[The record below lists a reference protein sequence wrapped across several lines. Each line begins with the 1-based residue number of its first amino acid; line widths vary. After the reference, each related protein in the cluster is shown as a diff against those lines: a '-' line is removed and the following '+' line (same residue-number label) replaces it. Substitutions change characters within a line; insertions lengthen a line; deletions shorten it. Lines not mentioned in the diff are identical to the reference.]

1 MTDEGR
7 VRLLLVLG
15 MLTAFGPMSID
26 MYLPALPALARNL
39 GSDAAGVQLTLSA
52 FFIGLSV
59 GQLAYGPLADRIGRR
74 PPLLAGIAL
83 FVVASAGCAMA
94 GSLDTLIAWRALQ
107 AIGACAGMV
116 ISRAVVRDRHAP
128 GEAARVLSLLM
139 LIMGLAPILAPLA
152 GGWVLEHAGWRA
164 IFWVLVVFGLAC
176 LVAVLAW
183 LPETRPGPPVRGAH
197 DEAPVAWYRLLAD
210 RRFLRPTLAGA
221 LAQAGMFAYISASP
235 FVFIEVYG
243 VPASDYGWLFGSNAV
258 GLIAASQW
266 NRHLLS
272 KGAMEPVLRRAHAAN
287 ALCGVLL
294 VAVAASGIGGLPL
307 LMVPLFGYI
316 ASLGL
321 TFPNSAATSMA
332 SFPRQAA
339 TASSLFGT
347 IQFALAAITGTLAG
361 RLHDG
366 TALPMAGIIAACGL
380 SAVAVRWLFARPR
393 GSVPV

>member
-1 MTDEGR
+1 VTDTGR
-7 VRLLLVLG
+7 LRLLLVLG

-39 GSDAAGVQLTLSA
+39 GSDAAGVQLTLSS
-52 FFIGLSV
+52 FFVGLSL

-74 PPLLAGIAL
+74 PPLFAGIAL

-94 GSLDTLIAWRALQ
+94 GSLHSLIAWRAVQ
-107 AIGACAGMV
+107 AAGACAGMV

-128 GEAARVLSLLM
+128 EEAARVLSLLM
-139 LIMGLAPILAPLA
+139 LVMGLAPILAPLA
-152 GGWVLEHAGWRA
+152 GGWVLAHAGWRA
-164 IFWVLVVFGLAC
+164 IFWVLVVFGLLC
-176 LVAVLAW
+176 LGAVLAW
-183 LPETRPGPPVRGAH
+183 LPETRPTAPSRPAP
-197 DEAPVAWYRLLAD
+197 DEPRLAWYRLLAD
-210 RRFLRPTLAGA
+210 RRFLRPTLGGA

-243 VPASDYGWLFGSNAV
+243 VPAGAYGWLFGSNAL

-266 NRHLLS
+266 NRRLLS
-272 KGAMEPVLRRAHAAN
+272 KGPMERILRRAHAVN
-287 ALCGVLL
+287 ALCGGML
-294 VAVAASGIGGLPL
+294 VAVAASGVGGLPL

-321 TFPNSAATSMA
+321 TFPNSAAASMA

-347 IQFALAAITGTLAG
+347 LQFALAAVTGTLAG

-366 TALPMAGIIAACGL
+366 TALPMAGIIATCGL
-380 SAVAVRWLFARPR
+380 SAVAVRWMLRGPR
-393 GSVPV
+393 EGAG

>member
-1 MTDEGR
+1 MTDPGR
-7 VRLLLVLG
+7 LRLLLVLG

-243 VPASDYGWLFGSNAV
+243 VPASAYGWLFGSNAV

-266 NRHLLS
+266 NRRLLS

-393 GSVPV
+393 GSVSG

>member
-1 MTDEGR
+1 MNDAGR
-7 VRLLLVLG
+7 LRLLLVLG

-39 GSDAAGVQLTLSA
+39 GSDAAGVQLTLSS
-52 FFIGLSV
+52 FFVGLSL

-74 PPLLAGIAL
+74 PPLIAGIAL

-94 GSLDTLIAWRALQ
+94 GSLDALIAWRALQ
-107 AIGACAGMV
+107 AAGACAGMV

-128 GEAARVLSLLM
+128 EEAARVLSLLM
-139 LIMGLAPILAPLA
+139 LVMGLAPILAPLA
-152 GGWVLEHAGWRA
+152 GGWVLAHAGWRA
-164 IFWVLVVFGLAC
+164 IFWVLVAFGVAC
-176 LVAVLAW
+176 LIAVLAW
-183 LPETRPGPPVRGAH
+183 LPETRPAH
-197 DEAPVAWYRLLAD
+197 PARAVEGDARLAWYRLLAD
-210 RRFLRPTLAGA
+210 RRFLRPTLGGA

-243 VPASDYGWLFGSNAV
+243 VPAGAYGWLFGSNAL

-266 NRHLLS
+266 NRRLLS
-272 KGAMEPVLRRAHAAN
+272 TRPMEHILKLAHAAN
-287 ALCGVLL
+287 AICGVLL
-294 VAVAASGIGGLPL
+294 VAVAATGVGGLPL

-321 TFPNSAATSMA
+321 TFPNAAAASMA

-347 IQFALAAITGTLAG
+347 IQFALAAVTGTLAG

-380 SAVAVRWLFARPR
+380 SAVGVQWMLGGRRGGAR
-393 GSVPV
+393 